1 VSAKTE
7 RAMAEAERQ
16 IARTRA
22 RLGQTLDAVAAE
34 LAPRHLV
41 EQGVDMVTDFISAN
55 RPDGIS
61 LGTAL
66 RADPVPLAL
75 IGLGV
80 AWLIAE
86 NLGLFGM
93 GEMAEPSG
101 EPGEAE
107 AAAERVAGRVEPA
120 LGAHGTGGEGWMHRA
135 AGAAQ
140 DRVWSIVAD
149 SGAALGRAGDYLG
162 KALPP
167 GLGSGQTGGGWMR
180 RVGRNPFLVGAVAL
194 AAGALA
200 SALLPASRRERE
212 IVGEARED
220 LWEKAEELGHRA
232 AEGVRSLT
240 ENPARSGPGE

>member
-7 RAMAEAERQ
+7 QAMAEIERQ

-22 RLGQTLDAVAAE
+22 RLGQTLDTMADE

-41 EQGVDMVTDFISAN
+41 EQGVDMVTDFLSAN
-55 RPDGIS
+55 RSDGTS
-61 LGTAL
+61 FGAAL

-75 IGLGV
+75 IGFGV
-80 AWLIAE
+80 AWLAAE

-93 GEMAEPSG
+93 TGGAEHEAEPG
-101 EPGEAE
+101 QPAPP
-107 AAAERVAGRVEPA
+107 AERISGRAEPA
-120 LGAHGTGGEGWMHRA
+120 FAGQDSGGKGWMHRA

-140 DRVWSIVAD
+140 DAVWSIVAD

-162 KALPP
+162 KALPAGP
-167 GLGSGQTGGGWMR
+167 SAGRAGGGWLR
-180 RVGRNPFLVGAVAL
+180 APGRNPLLVGALGL

-200 SALLPASRRERE
+200 AVLLPATRRERE
-212 IVGEARED
+212 IVGEARAD

-232 AEGVRSLT
+232 ADGVRSLADS
-240 ENPARSGPGE
+240 PARSGPGG